1 MAAISE
7 ISRNAIDYLKSKE
20 GVKGDV
26 NVSFTEQHE
35 VTIKDGKLT
44 LLRTLFDNNISIKV
58 IKDNKEGKV
67 RLNDTSDE
75 SIRNGIDDAIKTA
88 ESGNEDEAFCIAPG
102 MEPEKF
108 KFGITEPDIEKL
120 IERTIELSEDIK
132 KRHKNIKMMEMFANH
147 IKGHS
152 IFANTLG
159 TIDET
164 EYGYYELALE
174 YAGNDGEKTSGIS
187 FSQTAIKDLDKPFI
201 ELGSIDKDLTDA
213 ENSINPISVADKFE
227 GDVIFTPDCSKKML
241 TFLLGNTITDSVV
254 LEKTSLWLEKLGQQV
269 LSPKLTISSKP
280 FDDRIVDFEVHTSDG
295 YRSKDYTAIEN
306 GILKS
311 FAVSQYTSNK
321 TGIERAANTSMSLV
335 VEPGDISFEEM
346 VKGVKKGLIVGAV
359 SCGYPGTNCEISGVA
374 KNAFLIEDGKIVGA
388 VKETMISGNLIDMF
402 NNVKAISKEQ
412 ILSGYTVIP
421 YIQVG
426 GVTISGS

>member
-7 ISRNAIDYLKSKE
+7 ISRSAIDYLKSKE

-35 VTIKDGKLT
+35 VTMKDGKLT
-44 LLRTLFDNNISIKV
+44 LLRTLFDNNINIKV
-58 IKDNKEGKV
+58 IKDKREGKV
-67 RLNDTSDE
+67 KLNDCSDE
-75 SIRNGIDDAIKTA
+75 AVRNGIDDAIKTA
-88 ESGNEDEAFCIAPG
+88 ESGNEDEAFDIATG
-102 MEPEKF
+102 MEPEAF
-108 KFGITEPDIEKL
+108 KFGVIEPDIDKL

-132 KRHKNIKMMEMFANH
+132 KRHKNIKVMEMFANH

-152 IFANTLG
+152 IFANTAG
-159 TIDET
+159 TLDET
-164 EYGYYELALE
+164 EYGYYELVLE
-174 YAGNDGEKTSGIS
+174 YAGNDGEKTGGIC
-187 FSQTAIKDLDKPFI
+187 FSQIAIKDLDKPFI

-213 ENSINPISVADKFE
+213 ENSINPISISDKFE

-241 TFLLGNTITDSVV
+241 DFLFGNTIEDIVV
-254 LEKTSLWLEKLGQQV
+254 LEKTSLWLERLGQQV
-269 LSPKLTISSKP
+269 MSPKMTISSKP
-280 FDDRIVDFEVHTSDG
+280 WDDRIVDFEVHTDDG
-295 YRSKDYTAIEN
+295 FRSKDYTVIEN

-374 KNAFLIEDGKIVGA
+374 KNAFLIEDGEIKGA

-402 NNVKAISKEQ
+402 NNVKAVSKEQ
-412 ILSGYTVIP
+412 ICSGYTVIP
-421 YIQVG
+421 YIQVA